1 MAERAARWIDELFPH
16 VAVRQW
22 VLTIPRPRRWLLA
35 RKPGLVRGVHRVAME
50 EIFGFYQSK
59 LERSAGRR
67 SQTGSPVTGA
77 VTVVQRF
84 SSDLRLNL
92 HFHALVLDGVYA
104 RDNQTGKLRFF

>member
-1 MAERAARWIDELFPH
+1 MGAHDPVAAPL
-16 VAVRQW
+16 AAGAQAGS
-22 VLTIPRPRRWLLA
+22 RPRR
-35 RKPGLVRGVHRVAME
+35 
-50 EIFGFYQSK
+50 
-59 LERSAGRR
+59 AGRR
-67 SQTGSPVTGA
+67 SQTGSPATGA